1 MSRHAVIGGAAGVAA
16 AVVALRTGLPG
27 VLDFALGLVLG
38 ALTISGLRAM
48 VEGLNPGL
56 RGPRRT
62 LVLVVH
68 LLKYPLI
75 LGVLYVLVVSLRRN
89 ALLLLGGYTLSL
101 IVFLVHVYAAVPRA
115 PGAEPKA

>member
-1 MSRHAVIGGAAGVAA
+1 MAA

-38 ALTISGLRAM
+38 ALTMSGLRAM
-48 VEGLNPGL
+48 VGGLGPGP
-56 RGPRRT
+56 RGPRQT
-62 LVLVVH
+62 LLLVVH

-101 IVFLVHVYAAVPRA
+101 VVFLVHVYAAAPRA
-115 PGAEPKA
+115 AGAEPKA